1 MAELFSSQYQLLW
14 AVILAALLFV
24 PVRQLIWVVSVR
36 KAERNGKQDK
46 TRRQALK
53 KRASV
58 TAALLCF
65 VFAFFYTAAMMKGP
79 E

>member
-14 AVILAALLFV
+14 AIILAGLLFV

-36 KAERNGKQDK
+36 KAERDGKLDK
-46 TRRQALK
+46 TRRQTLK

-65 VFAFFYTAAMMKGP
+65 VFAFFYTAAMLKGP

>member
-1 MAELFSSQYQLLW
+1 MAELFNSQYQLLW
-14 AVILAALLFV
+14 AVILALLLFV
-24 PVRQLIWVVSVR
+24 PVRQLIWVISVR
-36 KAERNGKQDK
+36 KAERDGKQDE

-58 TAALLCF
+58 TSALLCL
-65 VFAFFYTAAMMKGP
+65 VFAFFYTAAMIKGP

>member
-14 AVILAALLFV
+14 AAILAVLLFV

-36 KAERNGKQDK
+36 KAERDGKQDDA
-46 TRRQALK
+46 RRKKLK
-53 KRASV
+53 KRASI

>member
-1 MAELFSSQYQLLW
+1 MAEIFSSQYQLLW
-14 AVILAALLFV
+14 AIILAVLLFV

-36 KAERNGKQDK
+36 KAERDGKPDK
-46 TRRQALK
+46 TRRQTLK

-65 VFAFFYTAAMMKGP
+65 VFAFFYTAAMLKGP